1 MKIRGKRYYLIIRL
15 LSLADDDV
23 VVHDVHGS
31 CHQTKGSQSTRS
43 RISLWSDVPRTIG
56 DPGLH
61 HGIWYDGE
69 DSLEFLLWHYHF
81 SCVKLSKCVCIVYL
95 SSKKYS

>member
-1 MKIRGKRYYLIIRL
+1 MKIRGKVLFHN
-15 LSLADDDV
+15 SFLADDDV

-31 CHQTKGSQSTRS
+31 CHQAKGSQSTRS
-43 RISLWSDVPRTIG
+43 RISLWSDVPWTIG

-81 SCVKLSKCVCIVYL
+81 SCVKLSKYIL
-95 SSKKYS
+95 QKNIRKTILL